1 MVNRYS
7 NDPHCISTFN
17 PSVLCVSICRYF
29 DGKKAGQTDFKHLDD
44 CNEILR
50 FVVRKIFWRLG
61 MAQALFGERLKYLR
75 DQNGMS
81 QDELAGLLGLE
92 SRQIVSNI
100 ENSVRK
106 MSGTELVACT
116 EIFGVSLD
124 FFTNPYLLVGQGSFS
139 WRQTGVD
146 IEELRSFET
155 ISGEWLGAYR
165 SLRDK
170 LGIKPRAL
178 LAEVRLTKKSSYEDA
193 VAMGEAVAAELELGD
208 IPAHSLVS
216 AAEDQLD
223 AVVLMADAQE
233 GISGAACRLPEMN
246 AIIINRNEPLSRR
259 SFDLAHEIFHILTWE
274 AMPPEYLDGTDNRK
288 SRIEQLADKF
298 ASGLLLPSFALE
310 RHLGSLHPSN
320 ESFVDSVNQVAT
332 ELMVSSVALL
342 WRLVDLGIL
351 SRDQC
356 MEYLGTD
363 WFTYNGGLLDD
374 SCPALLSKKYLSV
387 ISEAVQ
393 KGLISERK
401 VSSLLRL
408 SFEELEELFS
418 AHNLESPLGL

>member
-1 MVNRYS
+1 
-7 NDPHCISTFN
+7 
-17 PSVLCVSICRYF
+17 
-29 DGKKAGQTDFKHLDD
+29 
-44 CNEILR
+44 
-50 FVVRKIFWRLG
+50 

-75 DQNGMS
+75 DQSGMS
-81 QDELAGLLGLE
+81 QDELADLLNLE

-116 EIFGVSLD
+116 EIFDVGLD

-139 WRQTGVD
+139 WRQAGIE
-146 IEELRSFET
+146 IEELRDFET
-155 ISGEWLGAYR
+155 LSGEWLGAYR

-170 LGIKPRAL
+170 LGIKPKAL

-193 VAMGEAVAAELELGD
+193 VEMGEAVAAELQLGD
-208 IPAHSLVS
+208 IPAYNLVS
-216 AAEDQLD
+216 AAEEKLD

-246 AIIINRNEPLSRR
+246 AIIINRNEPMSRR

-274 AMPPEYLDGTDNRK
+274 AMPPEYLDGTDQRK

-298 ASGLLLPSFALE
+298 ASGLLLPGSVLE
-310 RHLGSLHPSN
+310 RYLERLQPDA
-320 ESFVDSVNQVAT
+320 EDFVDSVNQIAT

-342 WRLVDLGIL
+342 WRLVDLGVL
-351 SRDQC
+351 GRDQC
-356 MEYLGTD
+356 KEFTETD
-363 WFTYNGGLLDD
+363 WFAFNGGLLDD
-374 SCPALLSKKYLSV
+374 SRPALLSKKYLSV
-387 ISEAVQ
+387 ISDAVQ

-401 VSSLLRL
+401 VSTLLRL
-408 SFEELEELFS
+408 SFEELQELFV
-418 AHNLESPLGL
+418 AHELESPLGL